1 MEIEIK
7 IDSSVTVPK
16 VIVITDKVDRE
27 LEELIEKIS
36 KYKPAVICGFK
47 DDVMRIL
54 EPSEISRI
62 YSEGRKIVAVTDD
75 GEYIIRKRLFEVE
88 EALELSRFSRISNS
102 EIINLSKVKH
112 FDLSFKGTICVRMN
126 DGSVTYVS
134 RRYVSKIKSV
144 LGV

>member
-7 IDSSVTVPK
+7 LDSSVTVPK
-16 VIVITDKVDRE
+16 VIIITDKVDKE
-27 LEELIEKIS
+27 IEELVDKIS

-47 DDVMRIL
+47 DDIMRIL
-54 EPSEISRI
+54 EPGEITRI
-62 YSEGRKIVAVTDD
+62 YSEGRKIAAVTEN

-88 EALELSRFSRISNS
+88 ETLELSRFARISNS
-102 EIINLSKVKH
+102 EIINLGKVQH
-112 FDLSFKGTICVRMN
+112 FDLSFKGTICVKMN

-134 RRYVSKIKSV
+134 RRYVSKIKSI

>member
-27 LEELIEKIS
+27 IEELIEKIS